1 MPTDHRAPLDCAC
14 SHRDHQYDASTP
26 DLSETL
32 RRMARLTSAQQ
43 ALLRRISAHAGSV
56 TVAELAAESGLHPN
70 SVRETLDALVNLGL
84 VTCEQMPIRGRGRP
98 ALGYQSWTPT
108 DPAFPAC
115 TLAQVSHAMFA
126 WLTAH
131 VADPR
136 QAAHEMGRY
145 WADDALAMMHV
156 PDHTRLK
163 PTGGFTM
170 AGHLNKMRLFLT
182 SLGFAAQPHPR
193 IDTGLVLHG
202 CPFGC
207 TDESC
212 PDSLALEMRDG
223 LLERVIERTA
233 GSMADAQVM
242 VDVNHP
248 LRCEIILTPKDRL
261 ADGGRPPAA
270 TPRRRCAPRHP
281 EGPARPGHD
290 KGDS

>member
-43 ALLRRISAHAGSV
+43 ALLRRISAHAGPV
-56 TVAELAAESGLHPN
+56 TVTELATESGLHPN

-115 TLAQVSHAMFA
+115 ALAQVSHAMFA

-163 PTGGFTM
+163 PTRGFTM

-248 LRCEIILTPKDRL
+248 LRCEIILTAKDGL
-261 ADGGRPPAA
+261 VD
-270 TPRRRCAPRHP
+270 T
-281 EGPARPGHD
+281 GPASG
-290 KGDS
+290 GDAEAPVRAAAS